1 VATAD
6 LNLSV
11 EKREKPGTTGS
22 NALRRQGKIPAV
34 IYGHGSKP
42 EAIAIDAHAFG
53 ELLHHG
59 ARQKIV
65 TLKAQGGTNETA
77 VVRSLQYHPVS
88 HRILHADFQR
98 VSANESFVATL
109 AVVTSGV
116 APGVKDSGGVMD
128 VVTHQLEIQGPA
140 SQIPQHLEVDVT
152 KLALHEHITAADVKL
167 PEGFT
172 MVTPADTIVVAVEA
186 SRTERQ
192 VEEAATGPTATAEP
206 QVIGATEEK

>member
-1 VATAD
+1 MATAD

-34 IYGHGSKP
+34 VYGHGSKP

-65 TLKAQGGTNETA
+65 TLKGQGTNETA

-98 VSANESFVATL
+98 VSANESIVATL
-109 AVVTSGV
+109 AVVTAGI

-128 VVTHQLEIQGPA
+128 VVTHQLEVQGPA
-140 SQIPQHLEVDVT
+140 SQIPEHLEVDVT
-152 KLALHEHITAADVKL
+152 KLALHEHITAADVQL
-167 PEGFT
+167 PNGFT

-192 VEEAATGPTATAEP
+192 LEEAAAGPTAAAEP
-206 QVIGATEEK
+206 QVIGASEEK

>member
-34 IYGHGSKP
+34 VYGHGSKP

-65 TLKAQGGTNETA
+65 TLKGQGTNETA

-98 VSANESFVATL
+98 VSANESIVATL
-109 AVVTSGV
+109 AVVTAGI

-128 VVTHQLEIQGPA
+128 VVTHQLEVQGPA
-140 SQIPQHLEVDVT
+140 SQIPEHLEVDVT
-152 KLALHEHITAADVKL
+152 KLALHEHITAADVQL
-167 PEGFT
+167 PNGFT

-192 VEEAATGPTATAEP
+192 LEEAAAGPTAAAEP
-206 QVIGATEEK
+206 QVIGASEEK

>member
-1 VATAD
+1 VASAD

-34 IYGHGSKP
+34 VYGHGSKP

-65 TLKAQGGTNETA
+65 TLKGKGTNETA

-98 VSANESFVATL
+98 VSANESIVATL
-109 AVVTSGV
+109 AVVTAGI

-128 VVTHQLEIQGPA
+128 VVTHQLEVQGPA
-140 SQIPQHLEVDVT
+140 SQIPEHLEVDVT
-152 KLALHEHITAADVKL
+152 KLALHEHITAADVQL
-167 PEGFT
+167 PNGFT

-192 VEEAATGPTATAEP
+192 LEEADAGPTAAAEP
-206 QVIGATEEK
+206 QVIGASEEK

>member
-1 VATAD
+1 VASAD

-34 IYGHGSKP
+34 VYGHGSKP

-65 TLKAQGGTNETA
+65 TLKGQGTNETA
-77 VVRSLQYHPVS
+77 VVRSLQYHPVN

-98 VSANESFVATL
+98 VSANESIVATL
-109 AVVTSGV
+109 AVVTAGI

-128 VVTHQLEIQGPA
+128 VVTHQLEVQGPA
-140 SQIPQHLEVDVT
+140 SQIPEHLEVDVT
-152 KLALHEHITAADVKL
+152 KLALHEHITAADVQL
-167 PEGFT
+167 PNGFT

-192 VEEAATGPTATAEP
+192 LEEAAAGPTAAAEP
-206 QVIGATEEK
+206 QVIGASEEK

>member
-34 IYGHGSKP
+34 VYGHGSKP

-65 TLKAQGGTNETA
+65 TLQGQGTNETA

-98 VSANESFVATL
+98 VSANESIVATL
-109 AVVTSGV
+109 AVVTAGI

-128 VVTHQLEIQGPA
+128 VVTHQLEVQGPA
-140 SQIPQHLEVDVT
+140 SQIPEHLEVDVT
-152 KLALHEHITAADVKL
+152 KLALHEHITAADVQL
-167 PEGFT
+167 PNGFT

-192 VEEAATGPTATAEP
+192 LEEAAAGPTAAAEP
-206 QVIGATEEK
+206 QVIGASEEK

>member
-11 EKREKPGTTGS
+11 EKREKAGTTGS

-34 IYGHGSKP
+34 LYGHGSQP
-42 EAIAIDAHAFG
+42 EAIAIDAHAFL

-65 TLKAQGGTNETA
+65 TLKSQGGANETA

-98 VSANESFVATL
+98 VSANESIVATL
-109 AVVTSGV
+109 AVVTAGI
-116 APGVKDSGGVMD
+116 APGVKESGGVMD
-128 VVTHQLEIQGPA
+128 VVTHQLEVQGPA

-192 VEEAATGPTATAEP
+192 LEEAAAGPTAAAEP